1 MADALAPFLTAEERE
16 ALGMHADAARGTTGS
31 RAPPMTEKKTF
42 DPQSDPAYPRLA
54 PPLPPRTTP
63 LNVDDEIEAFHTNW
77 HKNLAEDAEQ
87 LAKGKKNFPKGEHV
101 LEDIADDKH
110 LED

>member
-1 MADALAPFLTAEERE
+1 
-16 ALGMHADAARGTTGS
+16 
-31 RAPPMTEKKTF
+31 MTEKKKAF

-54 PPLPPRTTP
+54 PPRVSTDPPLDPDTA
-63 LNVDDEIEAFHTNW
+63 IEEFHANW
-77 HKNLAEDAEQ
+77 KKNMMEDADV

-101 LEDIADDKH
+101 LEDIEDDKH